1 MEQQQGRGDEYGGR
15 AEVRTSD
22 GPVQPAVVDLLGVL
36 AYAQLSAFER
46 LAADARL
53 APALADEHELAGMA
67 AAEHAHYRR
76 LRAHLDGLGVDPDA
90 AMTPF
95 RGPISAFHDSTA
107 PSGWLEGLVK
117 AYVGDAIGRDFYR
130 EVAQF
135 VDPVT
140 RDLVLEVL
148 ADAGHA
154 EFVVSRVTAAVA
166 AEPTLAGRLALWAR
180 RLVGE
185 ALAQAQR
192 VAVDRDALASLI
204 VGGSMDLVEVGRLFQ
219 RLMEA
224 HSQRMQALGLS
235 A

>member
-1 MEQQQGRGDEYGGR
+1 MEQQEPGAAVQ
-15 AEVRTSD
+15 AD
-22 GPVQPAVVDLLGVL
+22 GAVVDLIGVL

-53 APALADEHELAGMA
+53 APTLADEQELAGMA
-67 AAEHAHYRR
+67 AAEFGHFRR
-76 LRAHLDGLGVDPDA
+76 LRAHLEGRGVDPDA
-90 AMTPF
+90 AMAPF

-107 PSGWLEGLVK
+107 PTGWLEGLVK

-135 VDPVT
+135 VDPET

-148 ADAGHA
+148 ADSGHA
-154 EFVVSRVTAAVA
+154 EFVVSRVRAAVQ
-166 AEPTLAGRLALWAR
+166 AEPALAGRLALWAR

-204 VGGSMDLVEVGRLFQ
+204 VGGSLDLVEVGRLFQ
-219 RLMEA
+219 RLTEA

>member
-1 MEQQQGRGDEYGGR
+1 MEQQQPGAPGQSG
-15 AEVRTSD
+15 AA
-22 GPVQPAVVDLLGVL
+22 AVVDLIGVL

-53 APALADEHELAGMA
+53 APTLADEQELAGMA
-67 AAEHAHYRR
+67 AAEFTHFCR
-76 LRAHLDGLGVDPDA
+76 LRAHLEARGVDPDD
-90 AMTPF
+90 AMAPF

-107 PSGWLEGLVK
+107 PTGWLEGLVK
-117 AYVGDAIGRDFYR
+117 AYVGDAIARDFYR

-135 VDPVT
+135 VDPET

-148 ADAGHA
+148 ADSGHA
-154 EFVVSRVTAAVA
+154 EFVVSRVRAAVE
-166 AEPTLAGRLALWAR
+166 AEPPLAGRLALWAR

-219 RLMEA
+219 RLTEA
-224 HSQRMQALGLS
+224 HSQRMQAVGLS

>member
-1 MEQQQGRGDEYGGR
+1 MEQQEPGAAVQ
-15 AEVRTSD
+15 AD
-22 GPVQPAVVDLLGVL
+22 GAVVDLIGVL

-53 APALADEHELAGMA
+53 APTLADEQELAGMA
-67 AAEHAHYRR
+67 ATEFAHFRR
-76 LRAHLDGLGVDPDA
+76 LRSHLEGRGVDPDV
-90 AMTPF
+90 AMAPF
-95 RGPISAFHDSTA
+95 REPISAFHDSTA
-107 PSGWLEGLVK
+107 PTGWLEGLVK

-135 VDPVT
+135 VDAET

-148 ADAGHA
+148 ADSGHA
-154 EFVVSRVTAAVA
+154 EFVVSRVRAAVE
-166 AEPTLAGRLALWAR
+166 AEPALAGRLALWAR

-219 RLMEA
+219 RLTEA
-224 HSQRMQALGLS
+224 HSRRMQAVGLS

>member
-1 MEQQQGRGDEYGGR
+1 MQQAGEQAGDRAGEAGG
-15 AEVRTSD
+15 AGSASPE
-22 GPVQPAVVDLLGVL
+22 AVVDLVAVL
-36 AYAQLSAFER
+36 AYGELSAFER

-53 APALADEHELAGMA
+53 APTLADEQALAGMA
-67 AAEHAHYRR
+67 AAEFAHFCR
-76 LRAHLDGLGVDPDA
+76 LREHLVGLGVDPDT
-90 AMTPF
+90 AMEPF
-95 RGPISAFHDSTA
+95 RAPLVAFHDSTA
-107 PSGWLEGLVK
+107 PTGWLEGLVK

-130 EVAQF
+130 EVARF
-135 VDPVT
+135 VDPAT
-140 RDLVLEVL
+140 RQLVLEVL
-148 ADAGHA
+148 GDSGHA
-154 EFVVSRVTAAVA
+154 SFVVSRVTAAVA
-166 AEPTLAGRLALWAR
+166 AEPVLAGRLALWAR

-224 HSQRMQALGLS
+224 HSGRMQALGLS